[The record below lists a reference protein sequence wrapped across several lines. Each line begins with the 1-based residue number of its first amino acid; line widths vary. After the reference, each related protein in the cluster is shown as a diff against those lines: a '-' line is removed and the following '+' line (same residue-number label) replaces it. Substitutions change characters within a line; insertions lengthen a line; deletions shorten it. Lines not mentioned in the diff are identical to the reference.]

1 MTASARGSQGSGER
15 PLPSGRGRALGSI
28 RSGASNRWIFVI
40 GLTLGCLGL
49 SSLLP
54 ARLATAQ
61 AVSPTA
67 TPTGAGAVAGPREA
81 EFINRSRRTRCAEE
95 DNVDVRVVAGDAT
108 TLRIS
113 AEHPPYIGL
122 IREDS
127 MAPDFT
133 DCDMS
138 SDPVFRFKPRT
149 VILYEDAAIRLVG
162 HAFET
167 FWRPE
172 LVDVRVGERLEP
184 GLHLLQ
190 LLRKGPP
197 DIEILVVYPS
207 DGYWRAKPLP
217 PRQLADSGYGS
228 SFLVGPVEED
238 GRPIVKIRS
247 LRFNPR
253 DLSFHIDFVNGQR
266 GILRVLADTREHTR
280 LDFVIDRPVAPGQ
293 AIAAL
298 RSMYVTR
305 DNADASLA
313 MSPAPGT
320 PGAERHEPIMDFD
333 RFRAAWG
340 RFGRIHPSR
349 HNLSAPDMLFDQ
361 FGTVPFN
368 GSLAR

>member
-1 MTASARGSQGSGER
+1 MSAGPR
-15 PLPSGRGRALGSI
+15 PRAVS
-28 RSGASNRWIFVI
+28 RPVI
-40 GLTLGCLGL
+40 GGYGTLMAILRV
-49 SSLLP
+49 
-54 ARLATAQ
+54 RLALLMLAGGLAWAMVPERAAAVEASLIAQ
-61 AVSPTA
+61 AVAPQPGPPSAAPA
-67 TPTGAGAVAGPREA
+67 APQTGGREA
-81 EFINRSRRTRCAEE
+81 VFVNRSRITRCAEE
-95 DNVDVRVVAGDAT
+95 DNVDVRVLADDAT
-108 TLRIS
+108 SLRIS

-127 MAPDFT
+127 TAPDFT

-149 VILYEDAAIRLVG
+149 VILYEDASIRLVG

-172 LVDVRVGERLEP
+172 VVDFRVGERNEP
-184 GLHLLQ
+184 GLHLVQ

-217 PRQLADSGYGS
+217 PKQLPDSAYGS
-228 SFLVGPVEED
+228 SFLVGPVEDD
-238 GRPIVKIRS
+238 GRPIVKFRAF
-247 LRFNPR
+247 RFEPA
-253 DLSFHIDFVNGQR
+253 DLSFHLEFANGQR
-266 GILRVLADTREHTR
+266 GVLRVLEDSREHTR
-280 LDFVIDRPVAPGQ
+280 LGFVIDRAVAPGQ

-305 DNADASLA
+305 SNADVSLA
-313 MSPAPGT
+313 IGPVSTA
-320 PGAERHEPIMDFD
+320 GAQRHEPIMSFE

-340 RFGRIHPSR
+340 RFGRVHPSW

-361 FGTVPFN
+361 FGTAPLS
-368 GSLAR
+368 GGPTR